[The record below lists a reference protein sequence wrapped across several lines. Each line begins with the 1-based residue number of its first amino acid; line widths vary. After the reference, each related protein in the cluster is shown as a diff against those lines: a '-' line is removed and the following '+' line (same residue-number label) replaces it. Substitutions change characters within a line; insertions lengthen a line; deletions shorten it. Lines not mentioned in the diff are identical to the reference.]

1 MLLKHLLLLG
11 LGGLLGFFASFTWI
25 TIMINQDL
33 WGKNRELTKEE
44 WKAGM
49 RRR

>member
-1 MLLKHLLLLG
+1 MLIKYLLLLG
-11 LGGLLGFFASFTWI
+11 LGGLLGLFSSFI
-25 TIMINQDL
+25 LVTIMINQDL
-33 WGKNRELTKEE
+33 WSKDRKLTKEE